1 MVFSEEKRMII
12 GAGIGLVSFGPVS
25 SKRRLVWRQS
35 MVRAGLHS
43 TAQQQTQ
50 QETSMNDDLVQRIAA
65 HPAYIQLK
73 AKRTSFGLWLTLAMM
88 VVYYGFILLVAFNKP
103 FLATRLG
110 AGVMTY
116 AMPIGFGV
124 ILFTIV
130 ITAIYV
136 RRANSEYDSLAEQIS
151 KAVLK

>member
-1 MVFSEEKRMII
+1 M
-12 GAGIGLVSFGPVS
+12 
-25 SKRRLVWRQS
+25 Q
-35 MVRAGLHS
+35 
-43 TAQQQTQ
+43 
-50 QETSMNDDLVQRIAA
+50 DDLTARVVRDPRYQE
-65 HPAYIQLK
+65 LK
-73 AKRTSFGLWLTLAMM
+73 SKRTSFGMWLTVAML

-116 AMPIGFGV
+116 AIPIGFGV
-124 ILFTIV
+124 IVFTVV

-136 RRANSEYDSLAEQIS
+136 RRANSEYDTLTEQIS